1 MKNSFIKAQLT
12 GLKTIQVL
20 VFTNVPRTNDISFT
34 VFKDP
39 KDEGQKARIAKQ
51 SGSNL
56 VNIFELELP
65 ENYEFGKQ
73 YYVGLT
79 SFNPQ
84 PVDVNNAIY
93 FPEFEE
99 LFNYHGDDLG
109 AIYYKDR
116 TEFAVWAPLATK
128 VVLKIAHGKDDFEY
142 FTMRRTAK
150 GVYRHTLIG
159 DQLNLRYSYLVTND
173 GVTRESTDPYAKGAS
188 TNSFFSAVVD
198 YESVKKMPKI
208 APKNIIKNYVD
219 AVIYEVGVRDFTE
232 QNNKATNI
240 VNKGKYLGFVEE
252 NRKTAGGHPAGLDYL
267 KNLGIT
273 HVQLNPVIDFG
284 TVDDVDMNKKY
295 NWGYDPISMFALE
308 GSYSLRPDI
317 PQERLVEYRTMIN
330 KLHKANIRVIMDVV
344 YNHTYNYLT
353 SCYEKIVPQFYFR
366 RAHNGVFACAS
377 GCGNDFAS
385 EKYMVRKMITDSLKY
400 FVDVF
405 DVDGFRFDLMGLTDI
420 ETINKG
426 VKDCR
431 RIKKDLMFYGEG
443 WNMGDLPFEKK
454 ACTDNA
460 KEMPDVGFF
469 NDTYRDIIKGATFDK
484 GAKGYVGGDINY
496 AFGMK
501 YALTGSTIDFNYNAR
516 FIDANQSINYAEC
529 HDNNTLFDKLTFSNP
544 DEDEKTLLERVRLT
558 NGIIATSIGVP
569 FYHMGQEI
577 GQSKKGLDN
586 TYNVLGVNKMDWRLI
601 DERYEMV
608 NYLKAMIAYRN
619 NLEGGIPHTKGDIQ
633 KGTSIYERDGG
644 MFLEVNDL
652 PKKSKYEKQVVC
664 VNPTTRPIEMNP
676 EDRYELVVG
685 IHGMANPKQTNKNLI
700 VSIPPLA
707 TIVIGQRRK

>member
-1 MKNSFIKAQLT
+1 MKNSFIKAQLKS
-12 GLKTIQVL
+12 LKTIQVL
-20 VFTNVPRTNDISFT
+20 VFTNVPRTNEIVFT

-39 KDEGQKARIAKQ
+39 KDEGQKVRIIKQ

-109 AIYYKDR
+109 AIYYKDH

-128 VVLKIAHGKDDFEY
+128 VVLKIAHAKDKYEY
-142 FTMRRTAK
+142 FEMKRSAK
-150 GVYRHTLIG
+150 GVYRYNLEG

-198 YESVKKMPKI
+198 YQAVKKMPKV
-208 APKNIIKNYVD
+208 APKNEVKNYVD
-219 AVIYEVGVRDFTE
+219 AVIYEVGIRDFTE
-232 QNNKATNI
+232 QNNKTTNI
-240 VNKGKYLGFVEE
+240 VNRGKYLGFVEE

-308 GSYSLRPDI
+308 GSYSLHPEI

-366 RAHNGVFACAS
+366 RAHSGVFACAS

-405 DVDGFRFDLMGLTDI
+405 DVDGFRFDLMGLSDI

-484 GAKGYVGGDINY
+484 GAKGYIGGDINY

-501 YALTGSTIDFNYNAR
+501 FALTGSAIDFNYNAR

-529 HDNNTLFDKLTFSNP
+529 HDNNTLYDKLTFSNP
-544 DEDEKTLLERVRLT
+544 DEDEETLLARVRLA
-558 NGIIATSIGVP
+558 NGLIATSIGVP

-586 TYNVLGVNKMDWRLI
+586 TYNVLEINKMDWRLV

-608 NYLKAMIAYRN
+608 NYLKTMIAYRRE
-619 NLEGGIPHTKGDIQ
+619 LECGIPHTKADIQ
-633 KGTSIYERDGG
+633 ACTSIYERDGG
-644 MFLEVNDL
+644 MFLEINDL
-652 PKKSKYEKQVVC
+652 PKKSKYIKQVVV
-664 VNPTTRPIEMNP
+664 VNPTTHQIDMNP
-676 EDRYELVVG
+676 DDKYELVVG
-685 IHGMANPKQTNKNLI
+685 THGAANPKHTNKNLI

>member
-12 GLKTIQVL
+12 SLKTFQVM

-39 KDEGQKARIAKQ
+39 KDEGRKVKLIRQ

-84 PVDVNNAIY
+84 PIDVNNAIY

-109 AIYYKDR
+109 ATYYKDH

-128 VVLKIAHGKDDFEY
+128 VVLKIARSRDKYEY
-142 FTMRRTAK
+142 FEMKRSAK
-150 GVYRHTLIG
+150 GVYRYNLEG

-208 APKNIIKNYVD
+208 APKNEVKNYVD
-219 AVIYEVGVRDFTE
+219 AVIYEVGIRDFTE
-232 QNNKATNI
+232 QNEKATNI
-240 VNKGKYLGFVEE
+240 VNHGKYLGFVED
-252 NRKTAGGHPAGLDYL
+252 NRKTSGGHPAGLDYL
-267 KNLGIT
+267 KYLGIT

-308 GSYSLRPDI
+308 GSYSLHPEI

-405 DVDGFRFDLMGLTDI
+405 DVDGFRFDLMGLSDI

-431 RIKKDLMFYGEG
+431 RLKKDLMFYGEG

-460 KEMPDVGFF
+460 REMPDVGFF

-484 GAKGYVGGDINY
+484 SAKGYVGGDINY

-501 YALTGSTIDFNYNAR
+501 FAITGSTIDFNYNAR

-529 HDNNTLFDKLTFSNP
+529 HDNNTLYDKLTFSNP
-544 DEDEKTLLERVRLT
+544 DEDEETLLARVRLT

-586 TYNVLGVNKMDWRLI
+586 TYNVLGVNKMDWHLV
-601 DERYEMV
+601 DERFEMV
-608 NYLKAMIAYRN
+608 NYLKAMIAYRHE
-619 NLEGGIPHTKGDIQ
+619 LECGIPHTKADIQ
-633 KGTSIYERDGG
+633 AGTSIYERDGG
-644 MFLEVNDL
+644 MFLEINDL
-652 PKKSKYEKQVVC
+652 PKKAKYSKQVVV
-664 VNPTTRPIEMNP
+664 VNPTTKAIEMNP
-676 EDRYELVVG
+676 EDKYELIVG
-685 IHGMANPKQTNKNLI
+685 THGVANPKHTNKNLI

>member
-12 GLKTIQVL
+12 SLKTIQVL
-20 VFTNVPRTNDISFT
+20 VFTNVPRTNEIVFT

-39 KDEGQKARIAKQ
+39 KDEGQKVRIIKQ

-109 AIYYKDR
+109 AIYYKDH

-128 VVLKIAHGKDDFEY
+128 VVLKIAHAKDKYEY
-142 FTMRRTAK
+142 FEMKRSAK
-150 GVYRHTLIG
+150 GVYRYNLEG

-208 APKNIIKNYVD
+208 APKNEVKNYVD
-219 AVIYEVGVRDFTE
+219 AVIYEVGIRDFTE
-232 QNNKATNI
+232 QNDKATNV
-240 VNKGKYLGFVEE
+240 VNRGKYLGFVED
-252 NRKTAGGHPAGLDYL
+252 NRKTSGGHPAGLDYL
-267 KNLGIT
+267 KYLGIT

-308 GSYSLRPDI
+308 GSYSLHPEI

-366 RAHNGVFACAS
+366 RAHSGVFACAS

-405 DVDGFRFDLMGLTDI
+405 DVDGFRFDLMGLSDI

-484 GAKGYVGGDINY
+484 GAKGYIGGDINY

-501 YALTGSTIDFNYNAR
+501 FALTGSAIDFNYNAR

-529 HDNNTLFDKLTFSNP
+529 HDNNTLYDKLTFSNP
-544 DEDEKTLLERVRLT
+544 DEDEETLLARVRLA
-558 NGIIATSIGVP
+558 NGLIATSIGVP

-586 TYNVLGVNKMDWRLI
+586 TYNVLEINKMDWRLV

-608 NYLKAMIAYRN
+608 NYLKAMIAYRRE
-619 NLEGGIPHTKGDIQ
+619 LECGIPHTKADIQ
-633 KGTSIYERDGG
+633 ACTSIYERDGG
-644 MFLEVNDL
+644 MFLEINDL
-652 PKKSKYEKQVVC
+652 PKKSKYIKQVVV
-664 VNPTTRPIEMNP
+664 VNPTTHQIDMNP
-676 EDRYELVVG
+676 DDKYELVVG
-685 IHGMANPKQTNKNLI
+685 THGAANPKHTNKNLI